1 MNMKPDGASLRSLPP
16 EGARPALG
24 RPGVGPTAEHEFEAA
39 HGLPEPL
46 PAGERILWQGA
57 PDFKVMAERCFHV
70 RTFAIYFAVILLIRS
85 ATVAAQGGSASEA
98 LVAALWLAP
107 AAALA
112 LALLA
117 LMAWLTSRTTVYTI
131 TDRRVVMRVG
141 IVLTVTFN
149 LPFSRIESAAVN
161 LRHGQ
166 AGDIALTTTRSDQIA
181 YVHLWPHARPWHVR
195 RTEPAL
201 RCIADADA
209 VSRILSR
216 AWRAAR
222 GADAAPPES
231 QVAAP
236 VRPATLPSFA
246 PAMRRI
252 EPDAGLA
259 AH

>member
-1 MNMKPDGASLRSLPP
+1 VKVARLPSLRSLPP
-16 EGARPALG
+16 EGARPGGA
-24 RPGVGPTAEHEFEAA
+24 GPSAEHEFEAA

-70 RTFAIYFAVILLIRS
+70 RTFAIYFAVILLIRA

-98 LVAALWLAP
+98 IVAALWLAP

-112 LALLA
+112 LALLI
-117 LMAWLTSRTTVYTI
+117 LMAWLTSRTAVYTI

-161 LRHGQ
+161 LKHGP
-166 AGDIALTTTRSDQIA
+166 AGDIALTTMRSDQIA
-181 YVHLWPHARPWHVR
+181 YVHLWPHARPWHVK
-195 RTEPAL
+195 RTEPAF
-201 RCIADADA
+201 RCIADAES
-209 VSRILSR
+209 VSRILSE
-216 AWRAAR
+216 AWRVAR
-222 GADAAPPES
+222 GADAAPPET

-236 VRPATLPSFA
+236 LPRPATLPSFA

-252 EPDAGLA
+252 DPGGGLA